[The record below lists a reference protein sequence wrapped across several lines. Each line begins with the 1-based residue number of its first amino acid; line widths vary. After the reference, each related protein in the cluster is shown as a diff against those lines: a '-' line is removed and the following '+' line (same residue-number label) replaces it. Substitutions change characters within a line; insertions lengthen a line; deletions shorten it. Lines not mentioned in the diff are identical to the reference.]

1 MREADKEFAD
11 YFYLTPPS
19 FKNISGIW
27 PLRAGRNIAKENYHI
42 GPRFIDSYSFHFVL
56 EGEIAYKYDDK
67 TILLQKG
74 GMFCLHPDIA
84 YEYYTLS
91 HHLQLK
97 MGWIAFSKAQMTEII
112 SSLKLTKQQSSLQIV
127 DYQHVHQTLTSVFRV
142 LETFDDTE
150 MVQVLQLQQLVYQLI
165 YLLLDHTQQPNHARS
180 TWLERGKAYIDQHYT
195 ERITIQD
202 TANYVGVNRS
212 YFSEQFSTIY
222 GIAPIKYLQKLRLE
236 GKRCY
241 APPLTVSQKSPYH

>member
-1 MREADKEFAD
+1 M
-11 YFYLTPPS
+11 
-19 FKNISGIW
+19 
-27 PLRAGRNIAKENYHI
+27 
-42 GPRFIDSYSFHFVL
+42 
-56 EGEIAYKYDDK
+56 
-67 TILLQKG
+67 
-74 GMFCLHPDIA
+74 
-84 YEYYTLS
+84 
-91 HHLQLK
+91 
-97 MGWIAFSKAQMTEII
+97 
-112 SSLKLTKQQSSLQIV
+112 
-127 DYQHVHQTLTSVFRV
+127 
-142 LETFDDTE
+142 
-150 MVQVLQLQQLVYQLI
+150 
-165 YLLLDHTQQPNHARS
+165 DHTQQPNHARS